1 MKQFKI
7 KKNYLLL
14 KNWWETIDLTN
25 YEKSYFNREIISF
38 NQQLF
43 RLKEKKIR
51 IGTYGKSGVGKS
63 SVLNSLLKKDIF
75 KTDIINGTTKEIQSE
90 ICNLKDQTLNSLE
103 LLDSPGFDFCNINS
117 PDKFYSYI
125 NHSDLILFIVS
136 GDLNRNELNEIKS
149 FIKEGK
155 KIILILNK
163 IDLFNKNEL
172 KEIIENIKFK
182 LPKDLNIPII
192 VNKENNLKNYIAKLI
207 NQYGEILLT
216 LNSIQL
222 ADKLFLRI
230 KEQRLKRRQKI
241 AQSTIGKFST
251 IKASAVALN
260 PFILFDVAGSF
271 ALDTALINELS
282 KIYGLKLR
290 GESTRKIFK
299 NISIN
304 NLYLGVTQ
312 VGVNTSFNLIK
323 KLILLTSP
331 FTFGL
336 SLLPYGPIAIIQAA
350 IAVRSTKTLGKLAA
364 KEIFKRSKVSL
375 IEPSIMIQNLTLNE
389 PEVFNH
395 INFYLSN
402 RWSCLKSKLIIYSGR
417 IRFYIKSS

>member
-7 KKNYLLL
+7 HKNYLLL

-25 YEKSYFNREIISF
+25 YEKSYFNTDIISF
-38 NQQLF
+38 NQKLY

-51 IGTYGKSGVGKS
+51 IGAYGKSGVGKS
-63 SVLNSLLKKDIF
+63 SVLNSLLEKDTF
-75 KTDIINGTTKEIQSE
+75 KTDIINGTTREIQAE
-90 ICNLKDQTLNSLE
+90 ELKFKDQSLNSIE
-103 LLDSPGFDFCNINS
+103 LLDSPGFDFCDIKF
-117 PDKFYSYI
+117 PDKVYYSI
-125 NHSDLILFIVS
+125 NQSDLILFIIS
-136 GDLNRNELNEIKS
+136 GDLNRNELNEISS
-149 FIKEGK
+149 FIKDGK

-192 VNKENNLKNYIAKLI
+192 INKENNLKNYITKLI

-222 ADKLFLRI
+222 ADKLFLKI
-230 KEQRLKRRQKI
+230 KEQRLKRRQKL

-260 PFILFDVAGSF
+260 PFILFDVAGSC

-282 KIYGLKLR
+282 KIYGLKLK

-304 NLYLGVTQ
+304 NLCLGITQ

-323 KLILLTSP
+323 KLILLTAP
-331 FTFGL
+331 FTNGL

-350 IAVRSTKTLGKLAA
+350 IAVHSTKILGKLAA
-364 KEIFKRSKVSL
+364 KEIFVRSKASF
-375 IEPSIMIQNLTLNE
+375 IEPAILIQNMNFNDPEIFNYINNYFSSRNLN
-389 PEVFNH
+389 N
-395 INFYLSN
+395 NFVSFLP
-402 RWSCLKSKLIIYSGR
+402 
-417 IRFYIKSS
+417 

>member
-1 MKQFKI
+1 MKHLKVD
-7 KKNYLLL
+7 KNYILL

-25 YEKSYFNREIISF
+25 YEKSFFNREIISF

-75 KTDIINGTTKEIQSE
+75 KTDIINGTTREIQAKTWT
-90 ICNLKDQTLNSLE
+90 IKHQNINIVE
-103 LLDSPGFDFCNINS
+103 LLDSPGYDFCNI
-117 PDKFYSYI
+117 KFPEKVYSRV

-136 GDLNRNELNEIKS
+136 GDLNRNELSEIQS
-149 FIKEGK
+149 MIKDGK
-155 KIILILNK
+155 KIIVILNK
-163 IDLFNKNEL
+163 IDLFKKNEL
-172 KEIIENIKFK
+172 NEIIENIKFK

-192 VNKENNLKNYIAKLI
+192 INHENNLKNYLTKII
-207 NQYGEILLT
+207 NKYGEILLI
-216 LNSIQL
+216 LNSLQL

-230 KEQRLKRRQKI
+230 KEQRLKRRQKL

-271 ALDTALINELS
+271 ALDTALISELS
-282 KIYGLKLR
+282 KIYGLKLKS
-290 GESTRKIFK
+290 ESTRKIFK

-304 NLYLGVTQ
+304 NLFLGVTQ
-312 VGVNTSFNLIK
+312 VGVNSSFNFVK
-323 KLILLTSP
+323 KVILLTAP
-331 FTFGL
+331 FTNGL

-350 IAVRSTKTLGKLAA
+350 IAVRSTKNLGKLAA
-364 KEIFKRSKVSL
+364 KEIFIRSKASF
-375 IEPSIMIQNLTLNE
+375 IEPAIMIQNMTFND
-389 PEVFNH
+389 PEIFNH
-395 INFYLSN
+395 INIYFSN
-402 RWSCLKSKLIIYSGR
+402 RNLNNNFISFLP
-417 IRFYIKSS
+417 

>member
-1 MKQFKI
+1 MKQLEI
-7 KKNYLLL
+7 NKNYLLL

-25 YEKSYFNREIISF
+25 YEKSFFNREIISF

-51 IGTYGKSGVGKS
+51 IGAYGKSGVGKS
-63 SVLNSLLKKDIF
+63 SVLNSLLKEDIF
-75 KTDIINGTTKEIQSE
+75 KTDIINGTTREIQAE
-90 ICNLKDQTLNSLE
+90 EWNIKDQTLNSVE
-103 LLDSPGFDFCNINS
+103 LLDSPGFDFCDIKF
-117 PDKFYSYI
+117 PDKVYSCI

-136 GDLNRNELNEIKS
+136 GDLNRNELNEISS
-149 FIKEGK
+149 FIEDGK
-155 KIILILNK
+155 KIIVILNK

-192 VNKENNLKNYIAKLI
+192 INNENNLKNYIAKLI

-222 ADKLFLRI
+222 ADKFFLKI
-230 KEQRLKRRQKI
+230 KEQRLKRRQKL

-260 PFILFDVAGSF
+260 PFIFFDVAGSF
-271 ALDTALINELS
+271 VLDTALISELS
-282 KIYGLKLR
+282 KIYGLELK

-304 NLYLGVTQ
+304 NLFLGVTQ
-312 VGVNTSFNLIK
+312 VGVNSSFNLIK
-323 KLILLTSP
+323 KVILLTAP
-331 FTFGL
+331 FTNGL

-350 IAVRSTKTLGKLAA
+350 IAVHSTKILGKLAA
-364 KEIFKRSKVSL
+364 KEIFIRSKASF
-375 IEPSIMIQNLTLNE
+375 IEPAIMIQNMTFND
-389 PEVFNH
+389 PDIFNH
-395 INFYLSN
+395 INIYFSN
-402 RWSCLKSKLIIYSGR
+402 RNLNNNFVSILP
-417 IRFYIKSS
+417 

>member
-7 KKNYLLL
+7 KENYLLL
-14 KNWWETIDLTN
+14 KKWWEAIDLTN
-25 YEKSYFNREIISF
+25 YEKSFFNKEIISF
-38 NQQLF
+38 NQQLL

-51 IGTYGKSGVGKS
+51 IGAYGKSGVGKS

-103 LLDSPGFDFCNINS
+103 LLDSPGFDFCNIKS
-117 PDKFYSYI
+117 PDKVYSYI

-136 GDLNRNELNEIKS
+136 GDLNRNELNEINS
-149 FIKEGK
+149 FIKDGK

-192 VNKENNLKNYIAKLI
+192 INNGNNLKNYIAKLI

-222 ADKLFLRI
+222 ADKFFLRL
-230 KEQRLKRRQKI
+230 KEQRLKRRQKL

-282 KIYGLKLR
+282 KIYGLKLK

-304 NLYLGVTQ
+304 NLCLGITQ

-323 KLILLTSP
+323 KLILLTAP
-331 FTFGL
+331 FTNGL

-350 IAVRSTKTLGKLAA
+350 IAVYTTKILGKLAA
-364 KEIFKRSKVSL
+364 KEIFIRSKASF
-375 IEPSIMIQNLTLNE
+375 IEPAIMIQNMNFKDSE
-389 PEVFNH
+389 IFNH
-395 INFYLSN
+395 INIYFSN
-402 RWSCLKSKLIIYSGR
+402 RNFNNNFVSILP
-417 IRFYIKSS
+417 

>member
-14 KNWWETIDLTN
+14 KNWWEAIDLTN
-25 YEKSYFNREIISF
+25 YEKSYFNRDIISF

-51 IGTYGKSGVGKS
+51 IGAYGKSGVGKS
-63 SVLNSLLKKDIF
+63 SVLNSLLEKYIF
-75 KTDIINGTTKEIQSE
+75 KTDIINGTTREIQAE
-90 ICNLKDQTLNSLE
+90 EWKFRDQSLNSIE
-103 LLDSPGFDFCNINS
+103 LLDSPGFDFCDIKF
-117 PDKFYSYI
+117 PDKVYSSI
-125 NHSDLILFIVS
+125 NHSDLILFIIS
-136 GDLNRNELNEIKS
+136 GDLNRNELNEISS
-149 FIKEGK
+149 FIKDGK
-155 KIILILNK
+155 KIILIFNK

-192 VNKENNLKNYIAKLI
+192 INTENSLKNYVAKLI
-207 NQYGEILLT
+207 NQYGEIILT

-222 ADKLFLRI
+222 ADKLFLKI
-230 KEQRLKRRQKI
+230 KEQRLKRRQKL

-282 KIYGLKLR
+282 KIYGLKLK

-304 NLYLGVTQ
+304 NLYLGITQ

-323 KLILLTSP
+323 KLILLTAP
-331 FTFGL
+331 FTNGL

-350 IAVRSTKTLGKLAA
+350 IAIYSTKILGKLAA
-364 KEIFKRSKVSL
+364 KEIFVRSKASFM
-375 IEPSIMIQNLTLNE
+375 EPAILIQNMNFNDQEIFNYINIYFSSRNLN
-389 PEVFNH
+389 N
-395 INFYLSN
+395 NFVSFLP
-402 RWSCLKSKLIIYSGR
+402 
-417 IRFYIKSS
+417 